1 MLEECIKVTGNHD
14 NKKPNFVITDTK
26 LYVAVVTLSVQNN
39 AKLLQHLKTGFK
51 GTVNWNKYQS
61 ESTLLTRNRYLN
73 KFSGRKC
80 AFCFIIWKSWT
91 WNKLQAIFYFDC
103 RNRKLQ
109 FYDWWKNVSDQPVKD
124 DLITYDNMRKISTG
138 QRDDYIA
145 GCLLDYN

>member
-61 ESTLLTRNRYLN
+61 ESTLLTRIRYLN
-73 KFSGRKC
+73 YLIHGSFQGVNVLFVSSFENHEHWISYKQY
-80 AFCFIIWKSWT
+80 FI
-91 WNKLQAIFYFDC
+91 
-103 RNRKLQ
+103 
-109 FYDWWKNVSDQPVKD
+109 
-124 DLITYDNMRKISTG
+124 LIVEIEN
-138 QRDDYIA
+138 
-145 GCLLDYN
+145 YNFMTDGKTFLINQ